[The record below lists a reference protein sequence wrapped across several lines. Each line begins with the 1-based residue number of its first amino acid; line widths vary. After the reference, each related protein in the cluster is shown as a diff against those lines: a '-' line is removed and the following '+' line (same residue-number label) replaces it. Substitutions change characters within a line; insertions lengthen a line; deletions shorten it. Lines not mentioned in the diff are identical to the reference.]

1 MLKIVQNIRLK
12 LIKFI
17 ICKTMLIKNKNT
29 NKTFKLFI
37 IYLLYFK
44 NYFFNFY
51 FKSNLFY
58 LLKIDLKILFL
69 III

>member
-17 ICKTMLIKNKNT
+17 ICKTILIKNKNT

-51 FKSNLFY
+51 FK
-58 LLKIDLKILFL
+58 
-69 III
+69 